1 MTAESLFSHAG
12 QTVNPSEEK
21 PGRQQLLERER
32 RRRLALIEE
41 RNRNGGDRSNGP
53 SVPARG
59 RDAVAEGS
67 VAQHAPLP
75 TPVLPA
81 GYESEER
88 WQEAT
93 AAAVRIA
100 SAVRGAGHLSGALD
114 GEFQGLAAEGLAR
127 AVVEAV
133 RPLPPGEAVR
143 LLSEAQQA
151 GIPVL
156 AGDQAVRAR
165 LLLTGLPNQEPPG
178 RVPDEGET
186 ESETER
192 AWRLYAASDRLR
204 YSSIT
209 AHEQQELV
217 EYLPLPVVDDLI
229 DAGRLTARAVPS
241 EGRPRRL
248 YLQARLSPWDV
259 DQDDL
264 RELGWHSELARRD
277 FYARLTDG
285 DVSVLAQ
292 ESELTSSQRKLA
304 AALRR
309 VRDSGHVPADLAE
322 KRWLWSALERLAPQN
337 PVNLRRDK
345 TFGPWLLV
353 RRIHRAL
360 RLAHQAQLRREE
372 QKYETMLRAA
382 WNDATALQVSWTAAG
397 WEARN
402 ALAYLLVLQGTDGPR
417 CEEALDV
424 LSPGPASGIREDRLP
439 GPARH
444 RLESNRDVVR
454 QLARQ
459 RDKSH
464 LLNPYLVLGVPDGA
478 SDWKSRWR
486 ELRCTLDIDGEALVN
501 EAKDGIDALERGRA
515 SVPLYALPLM
525 PDRWTQPQAVPSE
538 YRSGALPLPRRS
550 SPPSDAETQ
559 FAREGAAA
567 AIIVSACKNV
577 GLPPCDGKA
586 ITTSLSESSSE

>member
-1 MTAESLFSHAG
+1 MTAESLFFHAG
-12 QTVNPSEEK
+12 QAVSSPGEK
-21 PGRQQLLERER
+21 LSRQQLLERER

-41 RNRNGGDRSNGP
+41 RNQDDGERSG
-53 SVPARG
+53 SRPAVDRG
-59 RDAVAEGS
+59 RDVVAGDS
-67 VAQHAPLP
+67 VAQDDALP

-81 GYESEER
+81 GFESEER

-93 AAAVRIA
+93 AAAARIA
-100 SAVRGAGHLSGALD
+100 STVRGAGHPSGALE
-114 GEFQGLAAEGLAR
+114 GGIHRLVAGGLAR
-127 AVVEAV
+127 VVVEAV

-143 LLSEAQQA
+143 LLSEAHQA

-156 AGDQAVRAR
+156 AGDQAVRTR
-165 LLLTGLPNQEPPG
+165 LLLTGLPNQESPG
-178 RVPDEGET
+178 RVPDEGKL
-186 ESETER
+186 ESDTER
-192 AWRLYAASDRLR
+192 AWRLYAASERLR
-204 YSSIT
+204 YSSVT

-241 EGRPRRL
+241 GGPRRL
-248 YLQARLSPWDV
+248 YLQARLSPWEV
-259 DQDDL
+259 DQDGL
-264 RELGWHSELARRD
+264 RELGWHSELTRRD
-277 FYARLTDG
+277 FYARLTEG
-285 DVSVLAQ
+285 DLSVLAQ
-292 ESELTSSQRKLA
+292 DSELSSSQRELA

-309 VRDSGHVPADLAE
+309 ARDSGQVPADLADR
-322 KRWLWSALERLAPQN
+322 RWLWAALERLAPQT
-337 PVNLRRDK
+337 PVNVRRDK

-360 RLAHQAQLRREE
+360 RLAHQAQIRRED

-382 WNDATALQVSWTAAG
+382 WNDATALQGSWTAAG

-402 ALAYLLVLQGTDGPR
+402 ALAYLLVLQGADGSR
-417 CEEALDV
+417 YEEALDA
-424 LSPGPASGIREDRLP
+424 LSPGPASGMREDRLP

-444 RLESNRDVVR
+444 RLETNRDVVR

-486 ELRCTLDIDGEALVN
+486 ALRRTLDMDGEALVN

-538 YRSGALPLPRRS
+538 HRSGALPLPRRS
-550 SPPSDAETQ
+550 SPPSDAEAQ
-559 FAREGAAA
+559 FARERAAA
-567 AIIVSACKNV
+567 AIVVCACQNV
-577 GLPPCDGKA
+577 GLPPSDGAA
-586 ITTSLSESSSE
+586 ITTSFQESSTE